1 MMTRRAN
8 VTGII
13 LGLVLLLTS
22 LQLRIFF
29 VTSSHYA
36 PTTNECSKTR
46 FQSPLQ
52 SKELYLSSS
61 RNVAPQDDGVSACL
75 LVMDDNHYLIGK

>member
-1 MMTRRAN
+1 MTRRQD

-13 LGLVLLLTS
+13 LGLILLLMS
-22 LQLRIFF
+22 LQVRIFF
-29 VTSSHYA
+29 VSSSYY
-36 PTTNECSKTR
+36 PTPTIECSKNR
-46 FQSPLQ
+46 FQSPRQ
-52 SKELYLSSS
+52 SMQTNHSSS